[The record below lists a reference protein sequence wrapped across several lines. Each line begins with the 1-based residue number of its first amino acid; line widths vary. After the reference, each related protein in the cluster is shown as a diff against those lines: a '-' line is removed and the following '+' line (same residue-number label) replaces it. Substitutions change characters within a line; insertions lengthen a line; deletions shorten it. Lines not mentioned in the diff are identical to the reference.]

1 MLYEWLKDYQRLEQ
15 EIAYLEF
22 NLEQNEAELKRWVH
36 GDLAGVKLTA
46 DSDGAKVE
54 DNIERIKD
62 DLAFKRTQMLKL
74 IALVQTFKGLDNQI
88 LKMKYISGFTLE
100 EIAEEL
106 NYSDSHIR
114 KRHADLM
121 RTIRFVEDYCS

>member
-1 MLYEWLKDYQRLEQ
+1 MEN

-22 NLEQNEAELKRWVH
+22 NLEQSQRELKRWVS
-36 GDLAGVKLTA
+36 GDLAGVRLEA
-46 DSDGAKVE
+46 ESRGAHVE
-54 DNIERIKD
+54 DVIEQIKEE
-62 DLAFKRTQMLKL
+62 LSYKISQRNKL
-74 IALVQTFKGLDNQI
+74 IELVHTFKGLDNQI
-88 LKMKYISGFTLE
+88 LRMKYIEEFTLE

-106 NYSDSHIR
+106 SYSESHIR

>member
-1 MLYEWLKDYQRLEQ
+1 MFEWLKDYQRLEQ

-22 NLEQNEAELKRWVH
+22 NLEQTEAELNRWVN
-36 GDLAGVKLTA
+36 GDLVGVRLSA
-46 DSDGAKVE
+46 DSIGAKVE
-54 DNIERIKD
+54 ENIEQIKST
-62 DLAFKRTQMLKL
+62 LAFKREQMLKL

-106 NYSDSHIR
+106 NYSESHIR